1 MNKNPDIKFS
11 WITSLI
17 LVAFWGLCASF
28 YPSLPEQVPT
38 HWNIHGE
45 VDGYSHKL
53 TATMIMP
60 LIPLGIYLLM
70 TFVPKIDPKK
80 QNYIK
85 FAPSYEKMRLATV
98 GVMMVVTFLPILS
111 ALGYQVNVEFIVK
124 MAVSLLIIVMGN
136 YMSKIKYNYLVG
148 FRLPWTL
155 ANETVWNKTHRL
167 GGKLMVI
174 GGCVSLLAVFISGTL
189 GAVIFMLGIFLPM
202 VFTMI
207 YSYLTYAK
215 LKKEQ

>member
-1 MNKNPDIKFS
+1 MSKNYDVKFS
-11 WITSLI
+11 WITILI
-17 LVAFWGLCASF
+17 LVAFWTLCASF
-28 YPSLPEQVPT
+28 YPALPEQVPT

-45 VDGYSHKL
+45 VDGYSHKA
-53 TATMIMP
+53 TATMILP

-80 QNYIK
+80 QNYSK

-111 ALGYQVNVEFIVK
+111 ALGYQVNVEFIIK
-124 MAVSLLIIVMGN
+124 MAVSLLIIAMGN
-136 YMSKIKYNYLVG
+136 YMGKIKYNYLVG

-155 ANETVWNKTHRL
+155 ANEAVWNKTHRL

-174 GGCVSLLAVFISGTL
+174 GGCVSLLSIFFSGAL
-189 GAVIFMLGIFLPM
+189 GIAMFMLGIFLPM
-202 VFTMI
+202 VITMI

-215 LKKEQ
+215 LKK